1 MAQRYHRVAQATALF
16 PELKS
21 QELLAGAWRRM
32 PSPFL
37 LLRDQ
42 PLLCM
47 GRDQWQGGLPI
58 SECCREFEF
67 ICALWCSPGKTYCPW
82 TATLELSLS
91 SKGPILAAR
100 EKKSPSLSIVLLL
113 LCWITF
119 RAHSWKCHPVER
131 DPNHVLVQWQSLFPP
146 CLLLALLQPLQ
157 NVSIYA
163 WFKDWLLLFSFSY
176 IDPADIQMWKSNFYL
191 ILSHLDL
198 GYIPCCSKFLCD
210 NFHPRKMFSKFWT
223 RIRPTLNS
231 LAFYFYS

>member
-58 SECCREFEF
+58 SECCQEFEF

-100 EKKSPSLSIVLLL
+100 EK
-113 LCWITF
+113 ITF
-119 RAHSWKCHPVER
+119 FEYCSLTLVL
-131 DPNHVLVQWQSLFPP
+131 NHIQNTFLKMPSCRKRSKPFACTMTVPLSSMPPLSSPPAPAECLNLCLV
-146 CLLLALLQPLQ
+146 
-157 NVSIYA
+157 
-163 WFKDWLLLFSFSY
+163 
-176 IDPADIQMWKSNFYL
+176 
-191 ILSHLDL
+191 
-198 GYIPCCSKFLCD
+198 
-210 NFHPRKMFSKFWT
+210 
-223 RIRPTLNS
+223 
-231 LAFYFYS
+231 